1 MKGEYNDSN
10 EWIYAAY
17 LKIQRSESGRS
28 ARHVRCEPGGGGG
41 GEHPRGVY
49 PRPTHL
55 FGAQNSGG
63 NIFGGRGIASCS
75 TKITVN
81 ICFEVPQQYEGGT
94 FKW

>member
-41 GEHPRGVY
+41 GGY
-49 PRPTHL
+49 THAGYTHAPHTSSEPKIQEEIFL
-55 FGAQNSGG
+55 EVGA
-63 NIFGGRGIASCS
+63 
-75 TKITVN
+75 
-81 ICFEVPQQYEGGT
+81 
-94 FKW
+94 